1 MYIVTGP
8 RGTVHAITTIK
19 ADAMAYVA
27 GGTIDKK
34 VYTVTEVKAK

>member
-8 RGTVHAITTIK
+8 KGTIHAIATSK
-19 ADAMAYVA
+19 DDAMAYVA